1 MRTVLIMQSSCTVPG
16 KETSTFAQLQT
27 INQQHIPVDRLLLSH
42 WKIIG
47 QCLIFYSLKIN
58 FSTNWITAHGQMRQ
72 PGDVPQDGL
81 VKSTGRCS
89 NQQRSREVKLFHY
102 ERTRV
107 AFIHSLLLLSRGGL
121 RGNEDGYLTLE
132 ANGWLQTIHCSS
144 RYGLRYGNCSRP
156 HPLGGRYDKKG
167 AKKVARRSEK
177 FHSVSDSWM
186 MKRTCHHPGWIIRNE
201 VSFWQSNCAKTLALR
216 PTLNNNNDHRGIVD

>member
-1 MRTVLIMQSSCTVPG
+1 MRTALIMQSSCTMPG

-27 INQQHIPVDRLLLSH
+27 INQQHIPADRLLLSLQ
-42 WKIIG
+42 KIIG

-89 NQQRSREVKLFHY
+89 NQQRSWEVKLFHY

-107 AFIHSLLLLSRGGL
+107 VFIHSLLLLSRGGL

-132 ANGWLQTIHCSS
+132 ANGWLQTIHCFSH
-144 RYGLRYGNCSRP
+144 YGLRCGNCSHPR
-156 HPLGGRYDKKG
+156 PLGGRYDKKG
-167 AKKVARRSEK
+167 AKEVAGGSEK
-177 FHSVSDSWM
+177 FHSMCDSWG
-186 MKRTCHHPGWIIRNE
+186 MKRTRRTPDG
-201 VSFWQSNCAKTLALR
+201 
-216 PTLNNNNDHRGIVD
+216 